1 MLAWAADE
9 ARRLGARRMS
19 LTAIPTNV
27 GAIRLY
33 ERFGFKITKTVTSA
47 SYEKHTKIPGRVFL
61 EKDLAAT
68 ASTQDGS

>member
-1 MLAWAADE
+1 
-9 ARRLGARRMS
+9 MS

-33 ERFGFKITKTVTSA
+33 ERFGFRTTKTVTSS

-61 EKDLAAT
+61 EKDLSAKS
-68 ASTQDGS
+68 STQDSS